1 MLLMVFV
8 SEFVFRAEVSPLRI
22 DQRDQFRHR
31 SSEGERLL
39 PLDHEVEEAVLR
51 RDLAIEQQN
60 IHFIVSIINVF
71 TKGR

>member
-31 SSEGERLL
+31 SSEGESLL
-39 PLDHEVEEAVLR
+39 LLDHEVEEAVLR
-51 RDLAIEQQN
+51 RDLVTEQQN
-60 IHFIVSIINVF
+60 IQIFVSKLNVI
-71 TKGR
+71 TKDK

>member
-31 SSEGERLL
+31 PSEGERLL
-39 PLDHEVEEAVLR
+39 LLDHEVEEAVLR
-51 RDLAIEQQN
+51 RDLVTEQQN
-60 IHFIVSIINVF
+60 IQIFVSKLNAI
-71 TKGR
+71 TKDK